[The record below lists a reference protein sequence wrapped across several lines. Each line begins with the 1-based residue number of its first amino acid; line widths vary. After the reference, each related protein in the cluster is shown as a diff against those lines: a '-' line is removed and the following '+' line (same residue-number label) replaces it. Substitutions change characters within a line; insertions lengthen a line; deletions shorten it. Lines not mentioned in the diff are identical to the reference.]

1 MNRRQAMTRALAA
14 SLIFVAGLAGAND
27 PLDPLLTQ
35 CEGPAGD
42 PAPGTPEF
50 VIRDLRNIYC
60 SEQRHVDSFL
70 HPTRRFWAE
79 QYGSDPYRD
88 PALHRNIRFRH
99 DTTTIS
105 GAAAEIFR
113 PCTAT
118 SCPALPEGLQR
129 FEPPYPVVI
138 LMHGFASDKRHLW
151 WAAQP
156 LAERGYFVIAVNGT
170 ADSLPGSVLNWV
182 NGAGQAAFPGEMD
195 ASRVGAAWHSLGA
208 ENSTRT
214 QGYPRVSAIISWDPC
229 NSPTGCSNSPGSR
242 LHDKGAAART
252 PTLFFAADYS
262 GFPGY
267 PQPRTSVPGTLRLTG
282 FTTLRNNGVD
292 AMLITPRATTHLD
305 WAGNFTF
312 GSRYGE
318 LISSYFGLA
327 WFDRYLKGKLVLDG
341 QGNVVT
347 SGGRTEAQERA
358 YRQAIAQEA
367 AERLT
372 ATVID
377 GSADRHN
384 ISQGYWD
391 PLLAVMSGD
400 PMYGG
405 NVPYSIAGQP
415 VADRLSFYHRSVCYV
430 SVPDYRLGNG
440 GMGEPIVARAD
451 STDAGDMRKDGCPLV
466 ALVLDTDGDGVSDE
480 LDQCPNEAGPANN
493 GGCPLPP
500 PDTTPDP
507 FGFTSV
513 SGVSRNTTVSS
524 NVVTIQGLGD
534 GVQAPIS
541 VSGDPSGNNHQ
552 YRINGGSWTSASGS
566 ITNGQTVQVR
576 HVSASAANSVTETVL
591 TIGGV
596 QGRFRSTT
604 AAGADTDPDAFSFGS
619 KTNVPQSTLVVSDPI
634 TPMGYDAPAVV
645 KAGAGTEYSVN
656 CTGSFVSTQGSINPG
671 DTICVRHMS
680 ASAPNTLRK
689 TSLQIGRTVGY
700 FTTRTAAQ

>member
-1 MNRRQAMTRALAA
+1 MNRRQTMTRLLAA
-14 SLIFVAGLAGAND
+14 SLMFVAGLASASD

-60 SEQRHVDSFL
+60 SEQRHVDSWS
-70 HPTRRFWAE
+70 HPNRRFWAE

-99 DTTTIS
+99 GTMTIG

-118 SCPALPEGLQR
+118 SCPALPEGLQT

-170 ADSLPGSVLNWV
+170 ADSLPNSVLNWV
-182 NGAGQAAFPGEMD
+182 NGPGQTAFPGEMD
-195 ASRVGAAWHSLGA
+195 VNRVGAAGHSLGA

-214 QGYPRVSAIISWDPC
+214 QGDPRVSAIIAWDPC

-327 WFDRYLKGKLVLDG
+327 WFDRYLKGKLVVDG

-347 SGGRTEAQERA
+347 SGGRTEAEERA

-367 AERLT
+367 AKRLT
-372 ATVID
+372 ATIID
-377 GSADRHN
+377 DSADRHN

-400 PMYGG
+400 PINGG

-430 SVPDYRLGNG
+430 SVPDYRAGNG
-440 GMGEPIVARAD
+440 GIGEPIVARAD
-451 STDAGDMRKDGCPLV
+451 STDAGDMRRDGCPLV
-466 ALVLDTDGDGVSDE
+466 ALVVDSDGDGIPDDVDA
-480 LDQCPNEAGPANN
+480 CPDKAGVPEHQ
-493 GGCPLPP
+493 GCPPPP
-500 PDTTPDP
+500 PDTAPEP

-513 SGVSRNTTVSS
+513 SGVSPNSTVSS
-524 NVVTIQGLGD
+524 NVVTITGMTP
-534 GVQAPIS
+534 GVPVEVTI
-541 VSGDPSGNNHQ
+541 GGPGNPQ
-552 YRINGGSWTSASGS
+552 YRVNGGSWVTG
-566 ITNGQTVQVR
+566 GVDVRDGDTVQVR
-576 HVSASAANSVTETVL
+576 HTSAAAPNTTVETVL

-596 QGRFRSTT
+596 SGKFRSTT
-604 AAGADTDPDAFSFGS
+604 AAGVDTDPDAFTFGT
-619 KTNVPQSTLVVSDPI
+619 KTNVAQSMLVVSDPI
-634 TPMGYDAPAVV
+634 EPLGYDAPAVV

-656 CTGSFVSTQGSINPG
+656 CTDSFVSTQGSINPG

-680 ASAPNTLRK
+680 AGAPNTLRK

-700 FTTRTAAQ
+700 FTTRTAP